1 MKLRQPL
8 HKQRMK
14 DKMSPPSVHTLGV
27 DIYGVLDAN
36 VEHTPDSIRAAHYA
50 MNIGGAFAKATL
62 KRDKPRQLGKLW
74 ASDLGK
80 RCLRQSWYK
89 FNLPTAEAPLTGN
102 TKFKFLYGN
111 ILEEAVLYMAEEA
124 GHVVRYPQERVE
136 TIIKDW
142 DVTGKIDCTIDNVL
156 VDVKSTSSYG
166 FTRYR
171 HGINASNDSFGY
183 LQQLAFYSA
192 HGDFPH
198 DSAEQGF
205 VWIDKQN
212 GHILYSG
219 AAVENRSSIDGRASS
234 IIDAVEQKDE
244 SLVPK
249 GYAPEPYGKS
259 GNEALGIGCSYCP
272 FKRECWK
279 ASNGG
284 RGLRTFLYNHKPVDF
299 TTVKREPKV
308 EEITK

>member
-1 MKLRQPL
+1 
-8 HKQRMK
+8 
-14 DKMSPPSVHTLGV
+14 MSLPKRVQTLGT
-27 DIYGVLDAN
+27 DIYGVLDSS
-36 VEHTPDSIRAAHYA
+36 VEHTPDSDRAAHYA

-62 KRDKPRQLGKLW
+62 KRDKPRELGKLW

-80 RCLRQSWYK
+80 KCLRQSWYK
-89 FNLPTAEAPLTGN
+89 FNLPTAEAPLLGN

-124 GHVVRYPQERVE
+124 GHAVAYPQERVE

-142 DVTGKIDCTIDNVL
+142 DVSGKIDCTIDGVL

-183 LQQLAFYSA
+183 LQQLAFYQG
-192 HGDFPH
+192 HGRFERD
-198 DSAEQGF
+198 ANEQGF

-212 GHILYSG
+212 GHIQYTS
-219 AAVENRSSIDGRASS
+219 APVENEASIDGRASS
-234 IIDAVEQKDE
+234 IIDAVEQSDE
-244 SLVPK
+244 SLVPR
-249 GYAPEPYGKS
+249 GYAPEAYGKS
-259 GNEALGIGCSYCP
+259 GNMSLGIGCSYCP

-284 RGLRTFLYNHKPVDF
+284 TGLRTFLYNNKPVDF
-299 TTVKREPKV
+299 TTVSREPRV
-308 EEITK
+308 QEITK